1 MSLQNIALTA
11 AGIAAG
17 TVLAAVLTGEATPAE
32 VRQRA
37 GQLLDNSGGPFND

>member
-1 MSLQNIALTA
+1 MSLQNITLTA
-11 AGIAAG
+11 VGIAAG

-37 GQLLDNSGGPFND
+37 GQLLDDSGGRLNG